1 MATVLRY
8 LQKQDWLFMLCS
20 LIAIIF
26 QVWLSLKL
34 PDYMSEITK
43 LVQTEGSAM
52 EQILIAGGKMLLC
65 AVGSL
70 AAAVIT
76 GFFVAK
82 ASASISMRLREAL
95 FHKTMTLSMETL
107 NQFSTASLITRSTN
121 DITQVKM
128 AVMMGLQ
135 IGVRA
140 PIMAVWAILK
150 IYGKSELWTA
160 VTAIFVC
167 ILLAMLGT
175 LFALVIPKFT
185 ILQRLTDNL
194 NRVAREQLTG
204 LRVVRAYGAEA
215 YQEAKFERANRKLTE
230 TNLFTN
236 RLMAIVSPGMQLIM
250 SGLTLTIYWTGVAII
265 NKADMV
271 DRLHIFSDMIVFS
284 SYAAQVI
291 SAFMM
296 MTMMLVMIP
305 RAVVSVK
312 RICEVLNAESSMA
325 DGTAQT
331 GEAER
336 QGEIQFRHVSFR
348 YPDGAGDVLQD
359 ISFTV
364 RPGETLALIGPTAS
378 GKSTLVNLI
387 PRFYDVTA
395 GEVLIDGINVQQYKQ
410 EALRQ
415 RLGYVPQETVL
426 FSGTVASNV
435 AYGDNGQGAAD
446 EKRIEK
452 SLEIAQAAE
461 FVAAM
466 EDGCN
471 AAIARSGANIS
482 GGQKQRLAI
491 ARAVCRQPQI
501 YIFDDCFSALDYQTD
516 RRLRQKLRQETA
528 GATTI
533 IVAQRI
539 GTILDADKIIVLD
552 NGRMV
557 GMGKHK
563 ELLETC
569 PVYQEI
575 AKSQLSEEDLT
586 ICLKRMKKRIF
597 GSGRPCLSEA
607 SAEAA
612 KTPIPSVRQQKRCC
626 VIAKNSCLPLAVLVC
641 WRW

>member
-331 GEAER
+331 GEAGR

-466 EDGCN
+466 EDGYN

-575 AKSQLSEEDLT
+575 AKSQLSEEDL
-586 ICLKRMKKRIF
+586 RY
-597 GSGRPCLSEA
+597 A
-607 SAEAA
+607 
-612 KTPIPSVRQQKRCC
+612 
-626 VIAKNSCLPLAVLVC
+626 
-641 WRW
+641 

>member
-95 FHKTMTLSMETL
+95 FHKTMMLSMETL

-410 EALRQ
+410 EALRHL
-415 RLGYVPQETVL
+415 LGYVPQETVL

-446 EKRIEK
+446 KKRIEK

-575 AKSQLSEEDLT
+575 AKSQLSEEDL
-586 ICLKRMKKRIF
+586 RY
-597 GSGRPCLSEA
+597 A
-607 SAEAA
+607 
-612 KTPIPSVRQQKRCC
+612 
-626 VIAKNSCLPLAVLVC
+626 
-641 WRW
+641 

>member
-291 SAFMM
+291 SAFMI

-575 AKSQLSEEDLT
+575 AKSQLSEEDL
-586 ICLKRMKKRIF
+586 RY
-597 GSGRPCLSEA
+597 A
-607 SAEAA
+607 
-612 KTPIPSVRQQKRCC
+612 
-626 VIAKNSCLPLAVLVC
+626 
-641 WRW
+641 

>member
-1 MATVLRY
+1 MATILRY
-8 LQKQDWLFMLCS
+8 LQKQDWLFMLYS

-43 LVQTEGSAM
+43 LVKTEGSAM
-52 EQILIAGGKMLLC
+52 GQILIAGGKMLLC

-95 FHKTMTLSMETL
+95 FHKTMMLSMETL
-107 NQFSTASLITRSTN
+107 NQFSTDSLITRSTN

-415 RLGYVPQETVL
+415 RLGYVSQETVL

-575 AKSQLSEEDLT
+575 AKSQLSEEDL
-586 ICLKRMKKRIF
+586 RY
-597 GSGRPCLSEA
+597 A
-607 SAEAA
+607 
-612 KTPIPSVRQQKRCC
+612 
-626 VIAKNSCLPLAVLVC
+626 
-641 WRW
+641 

>member
-1 MATVLRY
+1 M
-8 LQKQDWLFMLCS
+8 
-20 LIAIIF
+20 
-26 QVWLSLKL
+26 
-34 PDYMSEITK
+34 
-43 LVQTEGSAM
+43 
-52 EQILIAGGKMLLC
+52 
-65 AVGSL
+65 
-70 AAAVIT
+70 
-76 GFFVAK
+76 
-82 ASASISMRLREAL
+82 
-95 FHKTMTLSMETL
+95 
-107 NQFSTASLITRSTN
+107 
-121 DITQVKM
+121 
-128 AVMMGLQ
+128 
-135 IGVRA
+135 
-140 PIMAVWAILK
+140 
-150 IYGKSELWTA
+150 
-160 VTAIFVC
+160 
-167 ILLAMLGT
+167 
-175 LFALVIPKFT
+175 
-185 ILQRLTDNL
+185 
-194 NRVAREQLTG
+194 AREQLTG

-331 GEAER
+331 GEAGR

-466 EDGCN
+466 EDGYN

-575 AKSQLSEEDLT
+575 AKSQLSEEDL
-586 ICLKRMKKRIF
+586 RY
-597 GSGRPCLSEA
+597 A
-607 SAEAA
+607 
-612 KTPIPSVRQQKRCC
+612 
-626 VIAKNSCLPLAVLVC
+626 
-641 WRW
+641 